1 MSDIWSGYLILEPRG
16 ISKMTGSRYPRNV
29 TALDELRRAL
39 PDGRVLSDDDV
50 MDAYRRDQATL
61 VEPGRPVAVVL
72 PREAGDVQ
80 AVMRWASEHCVAVVP
95 RGAGTGLSGGA
106 TAIDGCVVLSMAKMA
121 EILEVNADDQLAVV
135 QPGVVN
141 ANLQSAV
148 AQHGLMYAPDPA
160 SFEISTIGGNIATN
174 AGGLRCVKYG
184 VTRESVL
191 GLEVVLADGR
201 LLKTGRRTVKG
212 VAGYDLTSLF
222 VGSEGTL
229 GVITAA
235 TVRLTPRPSS
245 EPVTVVGVF
254 GSLPA
259 AGRAVNDVMRN
270 GLRPSLL
277 ELMDNA
283 TIRAIDD
290 WKHVGL
296 DRDAAA
302 MLIGQFDTD
311 NAREPALRME
321 KAFVEA
327 GATYTAV
334 SSDATE
340 AAELISIRRMTHWAI
355 ERLGPILTED
365 VGVPRS
371 RLAEML
377 LRIEQIAGEF
387 QVAIATV
394 GHAGDGN
401 LHPSLVVDNERAW
414 PAAEAI
420 YQAALEMGGTI
431 TGEHGVG
438 VLKRDWLPAEAGET
452 SMDVQR
458 SIKMTL
464 DPLGILNPGKAI

>member
-1 MSDIWSGYLILEPRG
+1 
-16 ISKMTGSRYPRNV
+16 V
-29 TALDELRRAL
+29 TSLDELRRAL

-50 MDAYRRDQATL
+50 MDAYCRDEARL
-61 VEPGRPVAVVL
+61 VEPGRPLAVVL

-80 AVMRWASEHCVAVVP
+80 AVLRWASEHRVAVVP

-106 TAIDGCVVLSMAKMA
+106 TATEGCVVLSMAKMT
-121 EILEVNADDQLAVV
+121 EILEVNVDDQLAVV

-141 ANLQSAV
+141 ATLQSAV
-148 AQHGLMYAPDPA
+148 AEHGWMYAPDPA

-229 GVITAA
+229 GVITSA
-235 TVRLTPRPSS
+235 TVRLTPKPSS
-245 EPVTVVGVF
+245 DPVTIVGVF

-259 AGRAVNDVMRN
+259 AGQAVNDVMRG

-277 ELMDNA
+277 ELMDNT

-302 MLIGQFDTD
+302 MLIGQFDAD
-311 NAREPALRME
+311 NARELAQRME
-321 KAFVEA
+321 KAFVNA

-340 AAELISIRRMTHWAI
+340 AAELVAIRRMTHWAI

-377 LRIEQIAGEF
+377 QQIEEIGREHN
-387 QVAIATV
+387 VAIATV

-420 YQAALEMGGTI
+420 YQAALQMGGTI

-438 VLKRDWLPAEAGET
+438 VLKRDWLPAESGEVG
-452 SMDVQR
+452 MAVQR
-458 SIKMTL
+458 SIKAAL

>member
-1 MSDIWSGYLILEPRG
+1 MA
-16 ISKMTGSRYPRNV
+16 GSRYPQIV
-29 TALDELRRAL
+29 TVLDELRSVL

-50 MDAYRRDQATL
+50 MDAYRRDEARL
-61 VEPGRPVAVVL
+61 VEPGRPLAVVL

-80 AVMRWASEHCVAVVP
+80 AVLRWASERRVAVVP

-106 TAIDGCVVLSMAKMA
+106 TATEGCVVLSMAKMT
-121 EILEVNADDQLAVV
+121 EILEVNVDDQLAVV

-141 ANLQSAV
+141 ATLQSAV
-148 AQHGLMYAPDPA
+148 AEHGLMYAPDPA

-235 TVRLTPRPSS
+235 TVRLTPKPSS
-245 EPVTVVGVF
+245 DPVTIVGVF
-254 GSLPA
+254 TSLPA
-259 AGRAVNDVMRN
+259 AGQAVNDVMRS

-302 MLIGQFDTD
+302 MLIGQFDAD
-311 NAREPALRME
+311 NARELAQRME
-321 KAFVEA
+321 QPYVNA

-340 AAELISIRRMTHWAI
+340 AAELVAIRRMTHWAI

-377 LRIEQIAGEF
+377 QQIEEIGREHN
-387 QVAIATV
+387 VAIATV

-401 LHPSLVVDNERAW
+401 LHPSLVVDSERAW

-420 YQAALEMGGTI
+420 YRTALDLGGTI

-438 VLKRDWLPAEAGET
+438 ALKRDWLPAESGEVG
-452 SMDVQR
+452 MAVQR
-458 SIKMTL
+458 SIKAAL